1 MSPAYSRKP
10 GAFNWQNIILFIAIW
25 LLISYFFRGVYTTEP
40 KEIPYTQFKQLVTG
54 SEIKEVTFQGN
65 VIRGRMSR
73 KPEKGQAADNNGS
86 NGKKPKSVT
95 HNFVTRVPAVGDPE
109 LLQLLES
116 NNITVNVKSSEQ
128 PWFINLL
135 VGVLPWILII
145 GIFLYT
151 SKKMRERFGGGGL
164 GGPFGFGKSKAKLYQ
179 KSKSSVTLDDVAGLS
194 NAKKELQEIIDFL
207 KTPEKFLKIG
217 AKLPRGILL
226 IGPPGTGKTL
236 MARATAGEADVP
248 FFSISGSEFIEM
260 FVGVG
265 ASRVRDM
272 FANAKKEAPSII
284 FIDEIDAIGR
294 ARGTGLGGG
303 HDEREQTLNQILS
316 EMDGFSAH
324 ESVMVMAATNR
335 PDVLDP
341 ALIRPGRFDRQVV
354 LENPMKEARHEILKI
369 HTKDKSMDE
378 DVDLEEVA
386 KRTVGFSGA
395 DLENL
400 ANEAALLAARQDKK
414 KVEAT
419 DFDEA
424 IDKIILGIERD
435 DFVGDRERKIIAYH
449 EVGHALMAKLLPDA
463 DPLKKVSIIPHGRAL
478 GATQQL
484 PEEERRNLGRH
495 DLLNKICI
503 LLGGTTSEKI
513 IFDDIT
519 SGAANDLKKA
529 TEIARRMVCQFGM
542 SDKIGPAA
550 FPQGET
556 HPFLGREIAQE
567 KNYSEHT
574 ARLIDD
580 EIISI
585 INDMQAKVE
594 KLLTENKDNLKK
606 IAEHLLQEETLTNE
620 DIDQILGADNDGGS
634 KEQDKKQ
641 DLKQQDKG
649 KQGEKKQDKE

>member
-1 MSPAYSRKP
+1 MLTDKTKTKQNMNKLPRDRTSI
-10 GAFNWQNIILFIAIW
+10 FNWQNMLLFLAIW
-25 LLISYFFRGVYTTEP
+25 LLLSYFLRGMNTPEP
-40 KEIPYTQFKQLVTG
+40 VELPYTKFKQIVTQ
-54 SEIKEVTFQGN
+54 EKIKEVTLQGN
-65 VIRGRMSR
+65 EITGEFESL
-73 KPEKGQAADNNGS
+73 PEEGKTPVKKTEGQKGKGEKQYFIS
-86 NGKKPKSVT
+86 
-95 HNFVTRVPAVGDPE
+95 RVPQFGDPD
-109 LLQLLES
+109 LLKLLEAHS
-116 NNITVNVKSSEQ
+116 VSINVKSTKQ
-128 PWFINLL
+128 PWLISLL
-135 VGVLPWILII
+135 IGLLPWILII
-145 GIFLYT
+145 GIFLYVN
-151 SKKMRERFGGGGL
+151 KKMRERLGSMGGL

-179 KSKSSVTLDDVAGLS
+179 KTKTSVTLDDVAGLH
-194 NAKKELQEIIDFL
+194 NAKKELEEIIEFL
-207 KTPEKFLKIG
+207 KNPEKFQKIG

-265 ASRVRDM
+265 ASRVRDL

-294 ARGTGLGGG
+294 VRGTGLGGG

-316 EMDGFSAH
+316 EMDGFSPQ

-369 HTKDKSMDE
+369 HTKEMPLAD

-400 ANEAALLAARQDKK
+400 ANEAALLAARKDKTRI
-414 KVEAT
+414 EAD
-419 DFDEA
+419 DFDQS

-435 DFVGDRERKIIAYH
+435 DFVGDKERRIIAYH

-463 DPLKKVSIIPHGRAL
+463 DPLKKVSIIPHGQAL

-484 PEEERRNLGRH
+484 PEEERRNLGRK

-503 LLGGTTSEKI
+503 LLGGTTAEKI
-513 IFDDIT
+513 NFDDIT
-519 SGAANDLKKA
+519 TGAANDLKKA
-529 TEIARRMVCQFGM
+529 TDIARRMVSQFGM
-542 SDKIGPAA
+542 SDKIGPAV
-550 FPQGET
+550 FPQGEI
-556 HPFLGREIAQE
+556 HPFLGREIAQD
-567 KNYSEHT
+567 KKYSEHT

-580 EIISI
+580 EVISI
-585 INDMQAKVE
+585 ISEMRDKVE
-594 KLLTENKDNLKK
+594 GLLTENKDNLKK
-606 IAEHLLQEETLTNE
+606 IAEELLKRETLTNE
-620 DIDQILGADNDGGS
+620 DIDKILV
-634 KEQDKKQ
+634 
-641 DLKQQDKG
+641 
-649 KQGEKKQDKE
+649 

>member
-1 MSPAYSRKP
+1 
-10 GAFNWQNIILFIAIW
+10 
-25 LLISYFFRGVYTTEP
+25 V
-40 KEIPYTQFKQLVTG
+40 
-54 SEIKEVTFQGN
+54 
-65 VIRGRMSR
+65 
-73 KPEKGQAADNNGS
+73 
-86 NGKKPKSVT
+86 
-95 HNFVTRVPAVGDPE
+95 
-109 LLQLLES
+109 
-116 NNITVNVKSSEQ
+116 
-128 PWFINLL
+128 
-135 VGVLPWILII
+135 
-145 GIFLYT
+145 
-151 SKKMRERFGGGGL
+151 
-164 GGPFGFGKSKAKLYQ
+164 
-179 KSKSSVTLDDVAGLS
+179 
-194 NAKKELQEIIDFL
+194 
-207 KTPEKFLKIG
+207 
-217 AKLPRGILL
+217 
-226 IGPPGTGKTL
+226 
-236 MARATAGEADVP
+236 
-248 FFSISGSEFIEM
+248 
-260 FVGVG
+260 
-265 ASRVRDM
+265 
-272 FANAKKEAPSII
+272 
-284 FIDEIDAIGR
+284 
-294 ARGTGLGGG
+294 RGTGLGGG

-354 LENPMKEARHEILKI
+354 LENPMKEARQEILKI
-369 HTKDKSMDE
+369 HTKDKTLD
-378 DVDLEEVA
+378 DGVDLEEVA

-414 KVEAT
+414 KIDAA

-449 EVGHALMAKLLPDA
+449 EVGHALMARLLPDA

-503 LLGGTTSEKI
+503 LLGGTTAEKI

-585 INDMQAKVE
+585 INDMQDKVE
-594 KLLTENKDNLKK
+594 KLLTENKDDLNK
-606 IAEHLLQEETLTNE
+606 IAEQLLQKETLTNE
-620 DIDQILGADNDGGS
+620 DIDKIIGPVKQEENR
-634 KEQDKKQ
+634 EQ
-641 DLKQQDKG
+641 
-649 KQGEKKQDKE
+649 ESRKQDK